1 MNYFYIPVIV
11 YAFFVF
17 YLAAINVVN
26 AYKKNRLSKL
36 SKALCLP
43 VVSVFYVVD
52 VVFNW
57 TLANLL
63 FLDIAQ
69 ERTVTERLNRL
80 ANDGG
85 WRQNLSR
92 WFARHWVNPFDLT
105 ELHVEYPGAEREL
118 SKTAND

>member
-1 MNYFYIPVIV
+1 MNIFYIPVIV

-26 AYKKNRLSKL
+26 AYKKGRLSKL
-36 SKALCLP
+36 SKALCIP
-43 VVSVFYVVD
+43 VVGVFYAVD
-52 VVFNW
+52 VAFNW

-85 WRQNLSR
+85 WRQDLAR

-105 ELHVEYPGAEREL
+105 ELHVEYPGADTEL
-118 SKTAND
+118 SKTTNN